1 MKTWKPGEFEESG
14 VLDDVDNA
22 AFYAK
27 KIGPEDQIDFDG
39 VVSVTEEYLNALL
52 RGRTPE
58 ELEGRLTGVSDS
70 VDEALALW
78 VDRQGDPKPVDG
90 PDRTVTTKVVVARAA
105 EKPLEFQ
112 RSEPEGERYTPTRL
126 ASRLKEQ
133 ITSYIE
139 SAYPLSDPV
148 LVRSRR
154 SLLQEASDGRLLAQE
169 PYIETTPRYEF
180 FEGSYNDLGLRSETA
195 ELFTR
200 LSQTEQAHSGSEKA
214 KTILYES
221 FFGHQAKV
229 FESFFVDGKE
239 IVVATGTGSG
249 KTECFLLPILGTLF
263 EEAVRRPESWSRP
276 GVRALVLYPMNAL
289 VNDQLSR
296 LRLLFGDPA
305 VAREFDSLGPEAR
318 HPLFGMYTGRTPY
331 PGPRTA
337 ARDRERVRPL
347 LEYYTTLTPDLR
359 AELTRLGRY
368 PAKDLEAFYGKSL
381 EEPAVYKSGKK
392 AGQSYT
398 KYHWKKRL
406 HTHPGDREL
415 LTRQEMVRGAGTR
428 PGNAPDILVTNY
440 SMLEYMLMR
449 PFERPLFRQTA
460 SWLAEEDSEFL
471 LVLDEAHMYRG
482 AKGAEVGFLLRRL
495 RARLGIND
503 RPEKLRVICT
513 SASLGSTEEALES
526 IRRFAADLTGKRP
539 DDFVAVTGRR
549 QIPGEVGEAPDD
561 LAEIL
566 AEVDLDHLHAAA
578 EPKRLQEALAP
589 LFTWLGKPCPSTS
602 EEEILAHLA
611 NVLGDQPFVQL
622 VIKETAGE
630 AKALGDLARRV
641 FGDHPRRRKAME
653 VLLSLGAIARS
664 RKDEPGLIPTRVHA
678 MFRGLH
684 ALYACLNQDCSGR
697 QDSPGATATLG
708 KLFVAPRSTCDAC
721 GSRVFELASCRN
733 CGTPYLYAFAAGPGL
748 GGLDFLWGETEGNLA
763 RVELLP
769 ARPRYAEATEELRV
783 HLTTGYLDPAFGF
796 PDEQVR
802 PLWIARGDEGRE
814 PSFRRCALCQP
825 PGSRARSQITDFR
838 TKGEQPFTA
847 LLEAQFGEQPPQKK
861 DKTLPNKG
869 RKVLV
874 FSDGRQKAA
883 RLAPAL
889 EHSHARDLFR
899 QVLAL
904 AVRSLESETGHRG
917 LDKLYPATVWTCLD
931 RGLNLFPSPDESE
944 FRDHLRRSTSKS
956 LTELVSDFN
965 QGFLRPT
972 QSYAQQ
978 LFSEMTDRYYS
989 LNALALATVE
999 EDPLVDRIFESFPKV
1014 SIPEDSIPILFRSW
1028 LRLQLEGRRFLPQ
1041 GADIGNLGEGWET
1054 PDGMDA
1060 KNEKHLFP
1068 GSFDGY
1074 LVKIL
1079 GDESSV
1085 AEVSEWFAKTVRES
1099 GLFRFENDRYFLQPL
1114 GLSLK
1119 LRLDSGWLSCRDCG
1133 RTYAEALDDT
1143 CPSCLGNVGQADPDY
1158 VDARTGYYRRQVLR
1172 AFDETSLEP
1181 FGLTTAEHSAQL
1193 TGLDDAD
1200 AFSKTEKYELQFQDI
1215 RVDSGEPID
1224 VLSCTTTMEVGIDIG
1239 TLSGVALRNV
1249 PPHVANYQQRAGRA
1263 GRRGR
1268 SVASVVTFAHGTSH
1282 DAHFYL
1288 HPERIISGDVRP
1300 PIVYVE
1306 NQQVLKRH
1314 VNAYLVQR
1322 FFHET
1327 VVAGSETYR
1336 LFESLG
1342 TVEQFLSGQYACSL
1356 ENLERWLEEE
1366 REKLR
1371 SELDHWVPRWSF
1383 GLDEEI
1389 PQVAETVREALD
1401 HLRGSL
1407 RRVLPVED
1415 FARREELDGLARE
1428 SLERQLEEGL
1438 LETLIS
1444 RAVFPRYAFPTDV
1457 VGFWV
1462 PQRRWKG
1469 DPAFKRNFDYEPQRD
1484 LQIALSEYAP
1494 GSSLTIDKYRFDSA
1508 AIYSPY
1514 APEVGPT
1521 LDRARPYTACESC
1534 GWVSLAEEAQGLAIC
1549 PCCRNEE
1556 LLRTPFVRP
1565 QGFASDVNERRQI
1578 DRGEASMR
1586 AGRTSRAQLEVQE
1599 PPASWDLHT
1608 FGGRMSVVARSENLV
1623 VVNKGVGDRGFN
1635 VCPECGRTEPLQG
1648 PGFTRTALVRG
1659 GAPRRHLKPLEEGTQ
1674 CDGQARGPFFLGH
1687 SFPTDILLVR
1697 VSFEAPF
1704 RCSTVDADGR
1714 SGKPARIALTSF
1726 VEAMSLAA
1734 SRRLQIDEGE
1744 LGGNWSPVLGGAGS
1758 EAHVF
1763 LYDLLPGGAG
1773 YTRQVRE
1780 NLDDVMSEM
1789 RALLEGCD
1797 CETSCYQCLRHYG
1810 NNFFHHSLD
1819 RRLASALVQWIV
1831 EGEVPTVSEA
1841 EGRRALRPL
1850 VDLLN
1855 LKGLSTVTDVRR
1867 GGARVPLVA
1876 VREDGSEIWIETRHP
1891 LVELAPGSSVVA
1903 RAAETEFV
1911 EYLALDTYTLEH
1923 DLPAAVEALQV

>member
-1 MKTWKPGEFEESG
+1 MKTWKPGQYVKGG
-14 VLDDVDNA
+14 VLDEVEDA
-22 AFYAK
+22 KFYAR
-27 KIGPEDQIDFDG
+27 KIGPEDEIDFDG
-39 VVSVTEEYLNALL
+39 VESVTAEYLDALL
-52 RGRTPE
+52 AGRTPE
-58 ELEGRLTGVSDS
+58 ELEGRLTGVSES

-90 PDRTVTTKVVVARAA
+90 PDRAVTTKVVVARRA

-126 ASRLKEQ
+126 ASRLKDQ

-154 SLLQEASDGRLLAQE
+154 SLLTEASEGRLLAQE

-180 FEGSYNDLGLRSETA
+180 FSGSYGDLGLRNETA

-214 KTILYES
+214 KSILYES
-221 FFGHQAKV
+221 FFSHQAKV

-263 EEAVRRPESWSRP
+263 EEAVRRPESWSKP

-347 LEYYTTLTPDLR
+347 LEYYTTLAPDLR
-359 AELTRLGRY
+359 SELTRLGRF
-368 PAKDLEAFYGKSL
+368 PAKDLDAFYGKSL

-392 AGQSYT
+392 AGQTYT

-406 HTHPGDREL
+406 HTHPEDREL

-449 PFERPLFRQTA
+449 PFERPLFSQTA
-460 SWLAEEDSEFL
+460 SWLAEEESEIL

-513 SASLGSTEEALES
+513 SASLGSTEEALVS
-526 IRRFAADLTGKRP
+526 IRRFAADLTGKTP
-539 DDFVAVTGRR
+539 EDFVAVTGRR
-549 QIPGEVGEAPDD
+549 QIPDEVGEAPAD

-566 AEVDLDHLHAAA
+566 ADVDLDHLHAAA
-578 EPKRLQEALAP
+578 EPQRLQEALTPLFSWFGKPRDFNLRRGDPRASGGRPRGPTVRSAGDQGDCRRGESPRGACPSRLRRAPAKAQGDGGAP
-589 LFTWLGKPCPSTS
+589 LAGSHRERPKGRAWTHPDARARHVPGPPRPLR
-602 EEEILAHLA
+602 
-611 NVLGDQPFVQL
+611 VRQPGL
-622 VIKETAGE
+622 RRAPG
-630 AKALGDLARRV
+630 LARDQSHSREALRRASQYLRRLWLAGLRAGFLSQLRDALPV
-641 FGDHPRRRKAME
+641 RLRRR
-653 VLLSLGAIARS
+653 ARS
-664 RKDEPGLIPTRVHA
+664 RRARLPLGRNR
-678 MFRGLH
+678 RG
-684 ALYACLNQDCSGR
+684 SGT
-697 QDSPGATATLG
+697 PGAPSRETPIRRGYRRASASLDDWLPRPWDSAFRTNRSGLSGLLIAT
-708 KLFVAPRSTCDAC
+708 RDAK
-721 GSRVFELASCRN
+721 
-733 CGTPYLYAFAAGPGL
+733 
-748 GGLDFLWGETEGNLA
+748 
-763 RVELLP
+763 
-769 ARPRYAEATEELRV
+769 
-783 HLTTGYLDPAFGF
+783 
-796 PDEQVR
+796 
-802 PLWIARGDEGRE
+802 

-861 DKTLPNKG
+861 DKTLPNEG

-944 FRDHLRRSTSKS
+944 FRDHLRRSNQKS
-956 LTELVSDFN
+956 LNELVSDFN

-999 EDPLVDRIFESFPKV
+999 EDPLVARIFDSFPEV

-1028 LRLQLEGRRFLPQ
+1028 LRLQLESRRFLPQ
-1041 GADIGNLGEGWET
+1041 GADIGSLGEGWET

-1074 LVKIL
+1074 LAKIL
-1079 GDESSV
+1079 GDEASV
-1085 AEVSEWFAKTVRES
+1085 AEVSGWFSRTVRES

-1143 CPSCLGNVGQADPDY
+1143 CPSCLGKVAQADSDY

-1282 DAHFYL
+1282 DAHFYV

-1327 VVAGSETYR
+1327 VVAGSDAYR

-1356 ENLERWLEEE
+1356 EKLEQWLDEE
-1366 REKLR
+1366 REKLQA
-1371 SELDHWVPRWSF
+1371 ELEHWVPRWSF

-1389 PQVAETVREALD
+1389 PQVAETVGEALD
-1401 HLRGSL
+1401 HLRGNLIARSPGRGL
-1407 RRVLPVED
+1407 RPPRRPRRARQREPRTA
-1415 FARREELDGLARE
+1415 ARR
-1428 SLERQLEEGL
+1428 
-1438 LETLIS
+1438 
-1444 RAVFPRYAFPTDV
+1444 
-1457 VGFWV
+1457 
-1462 PQRRWKG
+1462 
-1469 DPAFKRNFDYEPQRD
+1469 
-1484 LQIALSEYAP
+1484 
-1494 GSSLTIDKYRFDSA
+1494 
-1508 AIYSPY
+1508 
-1514 APEVGPT
+1514 
-1521 LDRARPYTACESC
+1521 
-1534 GWVSLAEEAQGLAIC
+1534 
-1549 PCCRNEE
+1549 
-1556 LLRTPFVRP
+1556 
-1565 QGFASDVNERRQI
+1565 
-1578 DRGEASMR
+1578 
-1586 AGRTSRAQLEVQE
+1586 
-1599 PPASWDLHT
+1599 
-1608 FGGRMSVVARSENLV
+1608 
-1623 VVNKGVGDRGFN
+1623 
-1635 VCPECGRTEPLQG
+1635 
-1648 PGFTRTALVRG
+1648 
-1659 GAPRRHLKPLEEGTQ
+1659 GAPRDSDQSR
-1674 CDGQARGPFFLGH
+1674 R
-1687 SFPTDILLVR
+1687 FPKVR
-1697 VSFEAPF
+1697 VP
-1704 RCSTVDADGR
+1704 
-1714 SGKPARIALTSF
+1714 
-1726 VEAMSLAA
+1726 
-1734 SRRLQIDEGE
+1734 
-1744 LGGNWSPVLGGAGS
+1744 
-1758 EAHVF
+1758 
-1763 LYDLLPGGAG
+1763 
-1773 YTRQVRE
+1773 
-1780 NLDDVMSEM
+1780 
-1789 RALLEGCD
+1789 
-1797 CETSCYQCLRHYG
+1797 
-1810 NNFFHHSLD
+1810 D
-1819 RRLASALVQWIV
+1819 RRGRILGAPAEVEGRPGVQEEFRLRASA
-1831 EGEVPTVSEA
+1831 GPA
-1841 EGRRALRPL
+1841 DRALRVRAGQQPDHRQVPVPFGRHL
-1850 VDLLN
+1850 FALCA
-1855 LKGLSTVTDVRR
+1855 GRRTDV
-1867 GGARVPLVA
+1867 GASATVHGLRVLRLGEP
-1876 VREDGSEIWIETRHP
+1876 R
-1891 LVELAPGSSVVA
+1891 
-1903 RAAETEFV
+1903 
-1911 EYLALDTYTLEH
+1911 
-1923 DLPAAVEALQV
+1923 